1 MQAVLLIGLQ
11 ASGKSTF
18 YQERFFSTHVRVS
31 LDLLKTRYRE
41 RRLVELCLD
50 TRQPYVVDN
59 TNPTRLE
66 RQPYIECAKASGFRV
81 VGYYLQSR
89 IEDCKRRNDA
99 RAVTQQVPLPG
110 LLGTYARLEVPALD
124 EGFDELHY
132 VEIDDVARFVVKEWS
147 DEVRRS

>member
-31 LDLLKTRYRE
+31 LDLLKTRHRQQ
-41 RRLVELCLD
+41 RLVELWLD

-66 RQPYIECAKASGFRV
+66 RRPYIERAKASGFRV

-89 IEDCKRRNDA
+89 VEDCKRRNDA
-99 RAVTQQVPLPG
+99 RPIPQQIPLPG

-124 EGFDELHY
+124 EGFDELYY
-132 VEIDDVARFVVKEWS
+132 VEIDNRAGFVVKDWS
-147 DEVRRS
+147 DEIRRA